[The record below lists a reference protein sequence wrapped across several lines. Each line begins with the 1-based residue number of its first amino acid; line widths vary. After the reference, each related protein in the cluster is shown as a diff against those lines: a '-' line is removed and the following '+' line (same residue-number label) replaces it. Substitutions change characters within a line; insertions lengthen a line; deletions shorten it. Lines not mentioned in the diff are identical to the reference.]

1 MKTIILTSILFMAV
15 QFSTTIKAQSYM
27 GGVDEFI
34 EYNNINM
41 ANSRSDNSYAD
52 VEGTP
57 FLYGDFVVG
66 KVKLN
71 NGKYYEGEL
80 RYDNY
85 KRNLEFK
92 DDKGDVYEVL
102 TPEKINSVELG
113 DVTLKYVLTDGEG
126 QFFRQLV
133 GGGYSLLAVD
143 EAEYQDPK
151 PARPYVE
158 AKPARFVEKSATYF
172 LHSDA
177 DGLVEL
183 KNKKS
188 LAEVYP
194 EKTKEINSFLKKEKT
209 GFSSE
214 EDLAKL
220 VNYLNSL

>member
-1 MKTIILTSILFMAV
+1 MKTIILTTVLFMAV
-15 QFSTTIKAQSYM
+15 QFSATIKAQSYM

-41 ANSRSDNSYAD
+41 ANSRISNAYVD

-102 TPEKINSVELG
+102 TPEKINSVEAG
-113 DVTLKYVLTDGEG
+113 
-126 QFFRQLV
+126 RC
-133 GGGYSLLAVD
+133 
-143 EAEYQDPK
+143 
-151 PARPYVE
+151 
-158 AKPARFVEKSATYF
+158 YF
-172 LHSDA
+172 KVCA
-177 DGLVEL
+177 
-183 KNKKS
+183 
-188 LAEVYP
+188 Y
-194 EKTKEINSFLKKEKT
+194 
-209 GFSSE
+209 
-214 EDLAKL
+214 
-220 VNYLNSL
+220 

>member
-1 MKTIILTSILFMAV
+1 MAV
-15 QFSTTIKAQSYM
+15 QFSATIKAQSYM
-27 GGVDEFI
+27 AGVDEFI
-34 EYNNINM
+34 EYNNIIM
-41 ANSRSDNSYAD
+41 TNSRSDNSYAD

-92 DDKGDVYEVL
+92 NETGDVYEVL
-102 TPEKINSVELG
+102 TPEKINSVALG
-113 DVTLKYVLTDGEG
+113 DVTLKHVLIGGEG
-126 QFFRQLV
+126 GFFRQLV
-133 GGGYSLLAVD
+133 GGGYSLLALD

-158 AKPARFVEKSATYF
+158 AKPARFVKKSPVYY
-172 LHSDA
+172 LYSDV

-183 KNKKS
+183 KNRKS
-188 LAEVYP
+188 LASVYP
-194 EKTKEINSFLKKEKT
+194 EKVKEISNFVKKEKIK
-209 GFSSE
+209 FSSH

-220 VNYLNSL
+220 VDYLNRL

>member
-1 MKTIILTSILFMAV
+1 MAV
-15 QFSTTIKAQSYM
+15 HFSTTTKAQSYM
-27 GGVDEFI
+27 AGVDEFI

-41 ANSRSDNSYAD
+41 ANSRVGNSYAD

-71 NGKYYEGEL
+71 NGKYYQGEL

-92 DDKGDVYEVL
+92 NEKGEVYEVL
-102 TPEKINSVELG
+102 TPEKINSVSLSN
-113 DVTLKYVLTDGEG
+113 VTLKYVRVDGEG

-133 GGGYSLLAVD
+133 AGGYSLLAL
-143 EAEYQDPK
+143 ETAEYQEPK

-158 AKPARFVEKSATYF
+158 AKPARFVEKSPDYF
-172 LHSDA
+172 LYSDA
-177 DGLVEL
+177 NGLVEL

-188 LAEVYP
+188 LTTVYS
-194 EKTKEINSFLKKEKT
+194 EKAKEISSFLKKEKT
-209 GFSSE
+209 SFSNE
-214 EDLAKL
+214 DDLADL
-220 VNYLNSL
+220 VEFLNTL